1 MLDLKLLYPPSQNH
15 GIHLKMGLSNSS
27 YLSYTAIFHF
37 HDGLWVAGTIEQP
50 KEVLE
55 FLGVEPE
62 VIPDQY
68 QIILLM
74 EDILHH
80 LGWLKTYQIYNGI
93 IIILG
98 GAGFCPSTV
107 PFNFVLVLPCD
118 FGGVSSLTKPPQKA
132 FGQNTTTTVLGGLAS

>member
-1 MLDLKLLYPPSQNH
+1 
-15 GIHLKMGLSNSS
+15 MGPSNSS
-27 YLSYTAIFHF
+27 YVSYSQFT
-37 HDGLWVAGTIEQP
+37 HDGFLWVAGTIEQP

-80 LGWLKTYQIYNGI
+80 LGWLKTYQIMG
-93 IIILG
+93 
-98 GAGFCPSTV
+98 
-107 PFNFVLVLPCD
+107 
-118 FGGVSSLTKPPQKA
+118 
-132 FGQNTTTTVLGGLAS
+132 